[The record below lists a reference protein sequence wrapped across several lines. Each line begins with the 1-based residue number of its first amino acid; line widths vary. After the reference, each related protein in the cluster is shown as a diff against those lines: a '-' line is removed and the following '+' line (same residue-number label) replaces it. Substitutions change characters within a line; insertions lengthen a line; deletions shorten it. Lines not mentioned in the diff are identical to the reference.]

1 MEQENKQMNSLPDN
15 AYRELAPGEE
25 YKPMMP
31 ANTKPQGGYAL
42 FRDIRYYHGGYLF
55 RGSSLPWV
63 ESRTSIRG
71 CNSYRYYCCW
81 CGQYVGEEKYVGTK
95 RDYPVYRS

>member
-31 ANTKPQGGYAL
+31 CEYEPQGGYAL

-63 ESRTSIRG
+63 ESRYKYSRLQFLSLLLLLVWAI
-71 CNSYRYYCCW
+71 CW
-81 CGQYVGEEKYVGTK
+81 GRKICWDKT
-95 RDYPVYRS
+95 